1 MTNGRGEYLGP
12 GFYSI
17 SPQQNST
24 FWMKNNKNTVISA
37 ISKKSKQKDA
47 GIYFI
52 KRTWTW

>member
-1 MTNGRGEYLGP
+1 MTNVRGEYLGP

-24 FWMKNNKNTVISA
+24 FWLKNNKNISA

-47 GIYFI
+47 GMYFI
-52 KRTWTW
+52 KRTGTW